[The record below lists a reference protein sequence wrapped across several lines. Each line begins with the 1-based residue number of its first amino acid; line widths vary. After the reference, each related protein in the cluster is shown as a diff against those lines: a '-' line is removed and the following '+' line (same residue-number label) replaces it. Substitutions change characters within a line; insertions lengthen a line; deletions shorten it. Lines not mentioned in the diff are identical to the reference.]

1 MSLYRAS
8 HPHWNTNRHT
18 VQFPALALLSWVQ
31 LVCFLLSPLWHF
43 VFSLLFP
50 LHVDTLPVLSLS
62 SAQCICV
69 CVQITQCCIQPV
81 SLTASQTETHEKL
94 REHVCVCAPG
104 REGLGGE
111 DTWLEYW
118 QNDFLLTVVCF
129 WHLCLHYKHTRTCT
143 HAHTALLC
151 FRLSVKVPVSHS
163 VMRLYT
169 FSAYTHSCSSSHKQS
184 QFNMLIWVT
193 SLCHHSGHVW
203 DFAWTNVP
211 NYFLR

>member
-1 MSLYRAS
+1 M
-8 HPHWNTNRHT
+8 
-18 VQFPALALLSWVQ
+18 F
-31 LVCFLLSPLWHF
+31 
-43 VFSLLFP
+43 
-50 LHVDTLPVLSLS
+50 
-62 SAQCICV
+62 V
-69 CVQITQCCIQPV
+69 CVHQG
-81 SLTASQTETHEKL
+81 E
-94 REHVCVCAPG
+94 RDW
-104 REGLGGE
+104 GGE

-118 QNDFLLTVVCF
+118 QNDFLLTVVYF
-129 WHLCLHYKHTRTCT
+129 WHLCLHNKHTRTCT

-169 FSAYTHSCSSSHKQS
+169 FSACTHSCSSSHKQS

-211 NYFLR
+211 NYFYVNQLNWLVAAPQKVYSGAFYSDTFRSDIKNICQWHFASFLGGFMCKGISSRK